1 MLRASPRRAA
11 AWAAALALLLAPLT
25 ACTGQ
30 EGTPAAAQAGFGEVV
45 PARQVAVNGSVAK
58 DRSFVLFPTGRL
70 EVRIGDPLAR
80 LGTDDTRAREVR
92 EAPAGGVF
100 LPVSWR
106 YRPHVLDAASAVFGQ
121 RQDLTVQL
129 VSDDTAYKLVPPAE
143 DRSASDGE
151 EFFVAVEGDAAQVRF
166 EIGYAGVVQTLD
178 LTAGKRTKGRA
189 AGLYDLTDL
198 KVRDSPCPDRDWLED
213 DPDLAQLYFYCS
225 TSTAMRTP
233 FVDGEWAEK
242 GRTFVVV
249 GLTTT
254 NNGYL
259 LPDPA
264 GLGSASYT
272 VAASTLTTTLGGKEP
287 VKVLEEAENA
297 GIASGYLVFDVK
309 GRGPSTLQ
317 VGRRYRV
324 TLTRVQG
331 DVDAAQE
338 LRLEPRGG
346 VPLRF

>member
-11 AWAAALALLLAPLT
+11 ACAAALALLLLPLA
-25 ACTGQ
+25 ACSAD
-30 EGTPAAAQAGFGEVV
+30 EGTPAAAAAGFGEVV
-45 PARQVAVNGSVAK
+45 PARQVEVNGSVAK
-58 DRSFVLFPTGRL
+58 DRSFVLVPTGRL
-70 EVRIGDPLAR
+70 EVRIGDPLTR

-106 YRPHVLDAASAVFGQ
+106 YRPHVLDSVSAVFGA
-121 RQDLTVQL
+121 RQDLTVEL
-129 VSDDTAYKLVPPAE
+129 VSDGRRYKLVPPAE

-151 EFFVAVEGDAAQVRF
+151 EFFVAVEGDAAEVQVDV
-166 EIGYAGVVQTLD
+166 GYAGVVQSLD
-178 LTAGKRTKGRA
+178 LTAGTRTKGLA
-189 AGLYDLTDL
+189 AGLYDLTDVKL
-198 KVRDSPCPDRDWLED
+198 REAPCPDRPWVRD

-225 TSTAMRTP
+225 TSTAIRSP
-233 FVDGEWAEK
+233 FVDGEWAKK
-242 GRTFVVV
+242 GHTFVVV

-272 VAASTLTTTLGGKEP
+272 VAASTLTTTLGGQEP
-287 VKVLEEAENA
+287 VQVLDETESA
-297 GIASGYLVFDVK
+297 GIAHGYLVFDVK
-309 GRGPSTLQ
+309 GRVPRTLK
-317 VGRRYRV
+317 VGRRYRF

-331 DVDAAQE
+331 DIDAKQE
-338 LRLEPRGG
+338 LRLEPRGD